1 MCFKTASLSE
11 SMLLCIHMPTCNS
24 VIPVPHKLGR
34 SLRYKYKSHA
44 SVTASNTIVKTA
56 NKIEDVRLQ
65 AAMILHQ
72 CDFFGG
78 LSSHCNAC

>member
-1 MCFKTASLSE
+1 MYIIMSV
-11 SMLLCIHMPTCNS
+11 CNS

-56 NKIEDVRLQ
+56 NTIEDVRLQ

-72 CDFFGG
+72 CDFGG
-78 LSSHCNAC
+78 LSRNCNAC